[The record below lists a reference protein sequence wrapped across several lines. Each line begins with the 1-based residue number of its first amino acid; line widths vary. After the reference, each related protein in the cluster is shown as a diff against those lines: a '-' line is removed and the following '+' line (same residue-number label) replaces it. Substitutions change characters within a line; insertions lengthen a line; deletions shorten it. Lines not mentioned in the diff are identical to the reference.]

1 MFNVIF
7 FATINQ
13 LKGDQ
18 GIRQGNHQLRDINGS
33 IESWKIFRMSNFM
46 TYFLIILFE
55 KSMRQLN
62 SHFKGGW
69 WIPKIEQLPVM
80 PAVVD
85 AAYLFNEPGITLFID
100 LKNDWNF
107 NNLFRIGLG
116 LHFFVLTNVGLG
128 KY

>member
-1 MFNVIF
+1 
-7 FATINQ
+7 
-13 LKGDQ
+13 
-18 GIRQGNHQLRDINGS
+18 
-33 IESWKIFRMSNFM
+33 
-46 TYFLIILFE
+46 
-55 KSMRQLN
+55 
-62 SHFKGGW
+62 
-69 WIPKIEQLPVM
+69 M

-100 LKNDWNF
+100 VKNDWNF